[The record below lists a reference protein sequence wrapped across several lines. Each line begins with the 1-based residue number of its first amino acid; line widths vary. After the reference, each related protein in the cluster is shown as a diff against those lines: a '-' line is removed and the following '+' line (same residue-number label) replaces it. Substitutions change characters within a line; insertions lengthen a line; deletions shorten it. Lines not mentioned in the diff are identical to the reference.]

1 MTGKSRERTAVL
13 AALVWFSGVLLGM
26 PAGCRGKEPTS
37 EPRQEVSGKPPV
49 PETLPPKGDLVE
61 KSENPR
67 VRLKTGKG
75 DIVLELDRQLAPISV
90 ENFIRYA
97 QEGAYNGTIF
107 HRVIPGFMIQGGG
120 FEPGMKQKPTRAP
133 IRNEAANG
141 LKNLRG
147 TVAMART
154 AVVDS
159 ATSQFFINCKDNASL
174 DHRGED
180 PRNFG
185 YAVFGSVVEGMGV
198 VDQIEKVRTGA
209 KGMHQDVPLEDVVI
223 ESVAVEA
230 RQEH

>member
-1 MTGKSRERTAVL
+1 MEWMIRAGIMAVGLILLSTVVVDGL
-13 AALVWFSGVLLGM
+13 AQQKQANPLVVIQ
-26 PAGCRGKEPTS
+26 TS
-37 EPRQEVSGKPPV
+37 
-49 PETLPPKGDLVE
+49 L
-61 KSENPR
+61 
-67 VRLKTGKG
+67 G
-75 DIVLELDRQLAPISV
+75 DITAELFPKEAPKSV
-90 ENFIRYA
+90 ANFLTYTKAGFYR
-97 QEGAYNGTIF
+97 GTVF